1 LAFTIALTIGFA
13 SSDRLAGAY
22 GTAVPTT
29 MLLSTVLL
37 YRVMR
42 ERWRW
47 WAPAALAVGCT
58 KRLRKRAG
66 SKPRSH
72 FILK

>member
-1 LAFTIALTIGFA
+1 MAFTIALTIGFA

-42 ERWRW
+42 ERWR
-47 WAPAALAVGCT
+47 
-58 KRLRKRAG
+58 
-66 SKPRSH
+66 
-72 FILK
+72 